1 MTMQQAAMR
10 TLMRAENNNIALDR
24 SVFTRENF
32 RRIGQFAR
40 PHTRRIVF
48 FLVLSVFGATL
59 AVATPLLAG
68 RVVTAIVEASPVRVV
83 IGLALAIAAI
93 DLLALT
99 LLKEPGA
106 MGEIGRAHV

>member
-40 PHTRRIVF
+40 PHTRRRAW
-48 FLVLSVFGATL
+48 GARRQARTK
-59 AVATPLLAG
+59 
-68 RVVTAIVEASPVRVV
+68 VTA
-83 IGLALAIAAI
+83 
-93 DLLALT
+93 
-99 LLKEPGA
+99 
-106 MGEIGRAHV
+106 